1 MAAPQ
6 STAGF
11 MPVRPGS
18 EKASF
23 LRIAVPS
30 FGGAA
35 SVHCAA
41 TEADRVSREEM
52 LRIFGMDLRTSLLRA
67 PAGNA
72 SAVSVA
78 AGLPA
83 ELRPVPRRHPVL
95 TDKERRDR
103 EISARIR
110 QALYPSMLLP
120 V

>member
-30 FGGAA
+30 FGGGTGA
-35 SVHCAA
+35 HCAA
-41 TEADRVSREEM
+41 AEAERVSREEL
-52 LRIFGMDLRTSLLRA
+52 LRIFGMDLRTTLLRA
-67 PAGNA
+67 PAGDA
-72 SAVSVA
+72 PPASVA
-78 AGLPA
+78 APLPL

-110 QALYPSMLLP
+110 QALYPSMP
-120 V
+120 QQV